1 MKKHSVLVRR
11 LWAAAAILVVLFIW
25 SNSLRNAD
33 RSTVQSDTVLTTL
46 APFLKDVPKDTIRL
60 PRTLIRKA
68 AHITEFAAL
77 GLTLC
82 AALSAPARRYRR
94 AAVMALTL
102 SSLIASS
109 DELIQRFVPG
119 RSGQL
124 SDVCLDMLGAA
135 LGILLYLGVK
145 YFLGSVRK
153 RNTL

>member
-1 MKKHSVLVRR
+1 MKKNSVLVRR

-46 APFLKDVPKDTIRL
+46 APFLKDFPEDTIRFF
-60 PRTLIRKA
+60 RVLIRKA

-82 AALSAPARRYRR
+82 AALSAPSRRYCR
-94 AAVMALTL
+94 AAVMALAL
-102 SSLIASS
+102 SSLVASS

-124 SDVCLDMLGAA
+124 SDVCLDTLGAA
-135 LGILLYLGVK
+135 LGILLYLGAKHV
-145 YFLGSVRK
+145 LGTVRK
-153 RNTL
+153 RNTP